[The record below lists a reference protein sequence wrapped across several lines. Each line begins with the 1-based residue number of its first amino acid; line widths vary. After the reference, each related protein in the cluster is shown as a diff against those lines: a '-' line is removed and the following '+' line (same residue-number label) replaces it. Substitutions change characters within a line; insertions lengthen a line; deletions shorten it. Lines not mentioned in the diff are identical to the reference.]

1 MKNNDTPDIIEN
13 MVRMADFYKEQ
24 SHYYMDQAE
33 KSKRERD
40 EARKQNAKL
49 RNIAKRAI
57 EAIPHTEG
65 YGEFSYAQG
74 ILRAELDQL
83 KEGGK

>member
-1 MKNNDTPDIIEN
+1 MSESDNDT
-13 MVRMADFYKEQ
+13 
-24 SHYYMDQAE
+24 QAE
-33 KSKRERD
+33 LAAWELLREAERERD